1 MKETSRQHLFYIF
14 PILYIISVYMAFIS
28 FFTEARIP
36 FMHYFVFPPFI
47 FGILNI
53 IISVRYCKPEYY
65 NIMFSSCILVKYCL
79 VPFFIAGG
87 FLVAGSFII
96 GIMLPIP
103 PMFII
108 GFAQAA
114 ILCIAG
120 WLVLAFGAPYAISY
134 LVLSRKSGRR
144 SKGMAVL
151 HSILQFFFT
160 ADVIDIIILS
170 FRDHRCV
177 KTSIIFIILLVISII
192 ALVFIILF
200 ALFQIIV

>member
-1 MKETSRQHLFYIF
+1 MKETSRQRLFYIF
-14 PILYIISVYMAFIS
+14 PLLYIISVYMAFIS

-53 IISVRYCKPEYY
+53 IIAARCCKPEYY
-65 NIMFSSCILVKYCL
+65 NIMFTSCILVKYCL

-87 FLVAGSFII
+87 FLVAGSFIS
-96 GIMLPIP
+96 GILFPMP
-103 PMFII
+103 PMLIV

-120 WLVLAFGAPYAISY
+120 WLVLAFGSPYTISY
-134 LVLSRKSGRR
+134 LVLSQKSGRR
-144 SKGMAVL
+144 PKSMAVL

-160 ADVIDIIILS
+160 ADVIDIIFLS

-177 KTSIIFIILLVISII
+177 KTSIIFIILLAISII
-192 ALVFIILF
+192 ALVLIILF